1 MKLTVDLVLA
11 AQVAVPCIIVLAK
24 TGDRATRILAGLCLL
39 AAIAAACGPVLQ
51 GRGIRIDFAAVGWI
65 AAALLAI
72 PVAIRAA
79 LPIPA
84 TLIVAGSVLGCL
96 IELGLVAR

>member
-1 MKLTVDLVLA
+1 MKLTIDLALA
-11 AQVAVPCIIVLAK
+11 AQVAVPCLIVLAK
-24 TGDRATRILAGLCLL
+24 TGDRATRILAALCLL
-39 AAIAAACGPVLQ
+39 AAIATAFGPVLQ
-51 GRGIRIDFAAVGWI
+51 GHGIRVDLAAIGWL

-79 LPIPA
+79 MPIPA
-84 TLIVAGSVLGCL
+84 TLIVAGSALGCL